1 MLYYD
6 TEDFIVALEDILNS
20 CMKEKTEEKKPE
32 KKTVSK
38 SELKEMFKDEID
50 KIVNEKFEEVLGRI
64 DDLEDD
70 TDDLYQQVNRLDEK
84 IDNSNNCPYDCSKYE
99 DDEEDDTTLDQKIS
113 AYVAD
118 KFGLECEIIY
128 DGCHEGLL
136 VKTEGAFDFKK
147 FAIEYL
153 RNVGK

>member
-6 TEDFIVALEDILNS
+6 TNDFIITLEDILGS
-20 CMKEKTEEKKPE
+20 IKKEKTEEKKPE

-38 SELKEMFKDEID
+38 AELKEIFKDEIEN
-50 KIVNEKFEEVLGRI
+50 IVNEKLEDALGRI
-64 DDLEDD
+64 EDLEDD
-70 TDDLYQQVNRLDEK
+70 VDDLYLQVNRLDEE
-84 IDNSNNCPYDCSKYE
+84 IDNSNNCPYDCNKCE

-113 AYVAD
+113 VYVAD
-118 KFGLECEIIY
+118 KFGLECEVIY

-136 VKTEGAFDFKK
+136 VKTEGVFDFKK

>member
-6 TEDFIVALEDILNS
+6 TNDFIITLEDILDS
-20 CMKEKTEEKKPE
+20 IKKEKTEEKKSE

-38 SELKEMFKDEID
+38 AELKEIFKDEIE
-50 KIVNEKFEEVLGRI
+50 KIVNEKLEDALGRI
-64 DDLEDD
+64 EDLEDD
-70 TDDLYQQVNRLDEK
+70 VDDLYLQMNRLDEK
-84 IDNSNNCPYDCSKYE
+84 IDNSKNYPYDCNKYK
-99 DDEEDDTTLDQKIS
+99 DDEEDDATLDQKIS
-113 AYVAD
+113 AYIAD
-118 KFGLECEIIY
+118 KYGLECELIY